1 MYQGT
6 IQSIGQSNRY
16 KLVVYNRK
24 FYIFDIEKNILTYV
38 FPFINYLFPRC
49 LREIDLITAEQ
60 LMTKQRP
67 QVKKSNFV
75 FPIVISILISTML
88 RTVVH
93 QFDISISATFLI
105 FSVIISILSVLV
117 LRQWLSYSNNKQI
130 NIQYNDHKIK
140 AILIPQYK
148 YIFKSVGVYCYLG
161 IMYVLGMYAFIIS
174 HKFNIF
180 ILLMG
185 MIVLFIVTMINY
197 FLYPIDRENIK
208 IKEIK

>member
-1 MYQGT
+1 M
-6 IQSIGQSNRY
+6 
-16 KLVVYNRK
+16 
-24 FYIFDIEKNILTYV
+24 
-38 FPFINYLFPRC
+38 
-49 LREIDLITAEQ
+49 
-60 LMTKQRP
+60 
-67 QVKKSNFV
+67 
-75 FPIVISILISTML
+75 
-88 RTVVH
+88 
-93 QFDISISATFLI
+93 I